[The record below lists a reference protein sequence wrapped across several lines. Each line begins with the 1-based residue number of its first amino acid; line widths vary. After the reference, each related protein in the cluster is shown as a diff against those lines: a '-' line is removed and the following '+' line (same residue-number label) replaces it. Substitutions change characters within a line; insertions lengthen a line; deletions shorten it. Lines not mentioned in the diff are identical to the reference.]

1 MKRLLHTSRLNRP
14 RVATLALA
22 ATAGLIVA
30 GLVGVAVARTF
41 TLNIAKRATV
51 RNFNTGKTVT
61 ENIVVTSRGMAV
73 YDLTGDSQRH
83 PECTK
88 GNGCFGF
95 WPPVTVASLRG
106 LSKAPGITGK
116 LGTWRRNG
124 FIQVTLAGHPLYRF
138 FQDTRQ
144 HHATGEAIRSFGG
157 VWHVIKP
164 TSTKPVT
171 TTTTTTTTTTSSST
185 MSSSTSCL
193 YPPCY

>member
-14 RVATLALA
+14 RAATLVLA
-22 ATAGLIVA
+22 ATAGLLVA
-30 GLVGVAVARTF
+30 GLVGAAVARTF

-51 RNFNTGKTVT
+51 RNANTGKTVT
-61 ENIVVTSRGMAV
+61 ESIVVTSRGMAI

-88 GNGCFGF
+88 GNTCLRF
-95 WPPVTVASLRG
+95 WPPVTVASLKS

-124 FIQVTLAGHPLYRF
+124 FIQVTLGGHPLYRF
-138 FQDTRQ
+138 IEDTRQ
-144 HHATGEAIRSFGG
+144 HQATGEALRSFGG

-164 TSTKPVT
+164 ASTKPVT
-171 TTTTTTTTTTSSST
+171 TTTTTTSSTTTST
-185 MSSSTSCL
+185 TSCL
-193 YPPCY
+193 YPPC